1 MALTVRPLRE
11 ADLDGADQIMRVAF
25 GTFIGI
31 DPPEAF
37 AGDAAFVG
45 PRFRARPDA
54 AFALEVDGVLAGSN
68 FATQWG
74 RFGFFGPLSIDP
86 AHWGRGYARALME
99 PIVATLDGW
108 GVSHAGLF
116 TFPHSAKH
124 IGLYQG
130 HGFRAQ
136 ALTLVLGRALAAP
149 ATPTPA
155 HRRDSALSADER
167 AETRAGLRALCD
179 AVLPGFAPD
188 AEVESIG
195 TQGLGETV
203 SIWRDERAVAFACVH
218 AGAGSE
224 AGSATGALKLA
235 VVEAGVSAAAD
246 LAALLAV
253 CEAVARERGATRLQ
267 AGVNAAN
274 AALYEALLGLGFQID
289 LTGIAMQRPN
299 RPGLCAPEHWVVG
312 DWR

>member
-1 MALTVRPLRE
+1 MAVTVRPLRE
-11 ADLDGADQIMRVAF
+11 ADLEAADRIMRRAF
-25 GTFIGI
+25 GTFIGL

-37 AGDAAFVG
+37 AGDASFVA
-45 PRFRARPDA
+45 PRWRARPEA

-86 AHWGRGYARALME
+86 AHWGCGYARALME
-99 PIVATLDGW
+99 PTVATLDAW
-108 GVSHAGLF
+108 GLHSAGLF

-124 IGLYQG
+124 IGLYQR

-136 ALTLVLGRALAAP
+136 SLTLVLGRALGGAAEI
-149 ATPTPA
+149 PA
-155 HRRDSALSADER
+155 HCRDGALAGSER
-167 AETRAGLRALCD
+167 AATRDGIRALCGT
-179 AVLPGFAPD
+179 VLQGFDPGP
-188 AEVESIG
+188 EIESIG
-195 TQGLGETV
+195 AQGLGETV
-203 SIWRDERAVAFACVH
+203 SLWREGRAVAFACVH

-224 AGSATGALKLA
+224 AGSACALLKVA
-235 VVEAGVSAAAD
+235 VVRSGPRAAED
-246 LAALLAV
+246 LETLLGV
-253 CEAVARERGATRLQ
+253 CEAVARERGVSRLQ

-274 AALYEALLGLGFQID
+274 AALYEALLASGFVID

>member
-1 MALTVRPLRE
+1 MAVTVRPLRE
-11 ADLDGADQIMRVAF
+11 ADLAEADRIMRVAF
-25 GTFIGI
+25 GTFIGL
-31 DPPEAF
+31 DRPEGF
-37 AGDAAFVG
+37 AGDAAFVA
-45 PRFRARPDA
+45 PRWRARPDA

-74 RFGFFGPLSIDP
+74 SFGFFGPLSIDP
-86 AHWGRGYARALME
+86 AHWGRGHARALME
-99 PIVATLDGW
+99 PTVATLDDW
-108 GVSHAGLF
+108 DLRTAGLF

-136 ALTLVLGRALAAP
+136 ALTLVLGRALGPP
-149 ATPTPA
+149 AETSE
-155 HRRDSALSADER
+155 HRRDGVLASPER
-167 AETRAGLRALCD
+167 AATRDGIRALC
-179 AVLPGFAPD
+179 ATVLPGFDPAR
-188 AEVESIG
+188 EIESIG
-195 TQGLGETV
+195 AQGLGETV
-203 SIWRDERAVAFACVH
+203 SLWRGGHAVAFACVH

-224 AGSATGALKLA
+224 AGSACALLKVA
-235 VVEAGVSAAAD
+235 VVGAGPRAAED
-246 LAALLAV
+246 LRDLLGV
-253 CEAVARERGATRLQ
+253 CEAVARERGVPRLQ

-274 AALYEALLGLGFQID
+274 SALYETLLGSGFGID